1 MLDEQ
6 PLPPTAPGV
15 DADADAPVYHFP
27 VQIEVIGE
35 LEDRHLDQI
44 SQHIFRQLDDA
55 LRARG

>member
-1 MLDEQ
+1 MLDER
-6 PLPPTAPGV
+6 PLAATV
-15 DADADAPVYHFP
+15 DGIDAPVHHFP

-44 SQHIFRQLDDA
+44 SQHIFRQLDEA